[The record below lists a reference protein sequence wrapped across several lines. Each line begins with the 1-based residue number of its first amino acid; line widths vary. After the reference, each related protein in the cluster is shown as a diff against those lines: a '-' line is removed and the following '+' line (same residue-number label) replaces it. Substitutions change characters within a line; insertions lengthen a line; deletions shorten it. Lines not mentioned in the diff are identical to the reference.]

1 MPVMLQRTKMYLMIK
16 CFQLSSL
23 NGVTIILDKT
33 RTQQN
38 FSYLYFNLSRDVDI
52 QHTAWTYKNYFHL
65 RRELLVIV
73 SWSVIFQTFPR
84 TLHFYTIRGQM
95 QKQLLTGQHISKI
108 QIKHSF
114 SLVVVK
120 LNVATKNLCSLLAT
134 LASSNRKGNIN
145 NLKTWKNNR
154 LS

>member
-84 TLHFYTIRGQM
+84 TLHFYTIRRQM
-95 QKQLLTGQHISKI
+95 RRHLLTVKHISKI
-108 QIKHSF
+108 QIKHGF
-114 SLVVVK
+114 SCK
-120 LNVATKNLCSLLAT
+120 AQCANKKSHFKLLAT

-154 LS
+154 HS

>member
-1 MPVMLQRTKMYLMIK
+1 MIK

-73 SWSVIFQTFPR
+73 S
-84 TLHFYTIRGQM
+84 
-95 QKQLLTGQHISKI
+95 
-108 QIKHSF
+108 
-114 SLVVVK
+114 
-120 LNVATKNLCSLLAT
+120 
-134 LASSNRKGNIN
+134 
-145 NLKTWKNNR
+145 
-154 LS
+154 